1 MHHILYKTTCIPTG
15 KFYIGMHSTKNLDDG
30 YLGSGLILQHSIN
43 KHGRENHVRTI
54 LAFAADRKELIEL
67 EKTFVT
73 EDLVRDEQSM
83 NIALG
88 GHGGRVKL
96 NYLAEDREQFGK
108 IQAEKWKDPAFR
120 IKVVEGIKQA
130 WTSEDYRARKAEQSS
145 AMWTPERKAQHAA
158 ATKGLKRTKET
169 RKLISEANIGIR
181 CMTNGVRSIRV
192 KADQVESYKLLGY
205 RLGRK

>member
-96 NYLAEDREQFGK
+96 NYSAEDREQLSHQLHYD
-108 IQAEKWKDPAFR
+108 IMTEEEVEKLT
-120 IKVVEGIKQA
+120 IK
-130 WTSEDYRARKAEQSS
+130 
-145 AMWTPERKAQHAA
+145 
-158 ATKGLKRTKET
+158 
-169 RKLISEANIGIR
+169 
-181 CMTNGVRSIRV
+181 
-192 KADQVESYKLLGY
+192 SYKVY
-205 RLGRK
+205 E